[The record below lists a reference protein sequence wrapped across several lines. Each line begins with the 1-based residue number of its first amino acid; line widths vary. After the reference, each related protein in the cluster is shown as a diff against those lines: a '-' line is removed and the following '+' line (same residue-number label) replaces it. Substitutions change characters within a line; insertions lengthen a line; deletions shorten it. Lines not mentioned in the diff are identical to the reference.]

1 MKDKIKFE
9 IGSKYFFRNLPGYVS
24 KDTDI
29 LVIMD
34 SWMIGRTNVLN
45 MKRDGEDIF
54 FYKDMN
60 KEEFINDTLNSKVP
74 MRVGKFLNK
83 EFNEY
88 LGFTIDD
95 LKVFNELFNELDK
108 EHLYEKRI
116 YEYYIENNKFELT
129 EEQLL
134 DCYKVYKENKK

>member
-1 MKDKIKFE
+1 MHSFFVSLIILPLWDASHFLIPFGIK
-9 IGSKYFFRNLPGYVS
+9 V
-24 KDTDI
+24 
-29 LVIMD
+29 
-34 SWMIGRTNVLN
+34 
-45 MKRDGEDIF
+45 
-54 FYKDMN
+54 
-60 KEEFINDTLNSKVP
+60 DTLNSKVP

-129 EEQLL
+129 E
-134 DCYKVYKENKK
+134 